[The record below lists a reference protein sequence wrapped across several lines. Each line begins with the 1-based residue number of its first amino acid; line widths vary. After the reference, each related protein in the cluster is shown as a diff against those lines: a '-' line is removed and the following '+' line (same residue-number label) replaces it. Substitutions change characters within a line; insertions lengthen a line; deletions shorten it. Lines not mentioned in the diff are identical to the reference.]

1 MTKITAP
8 KGVKKRIK
16 GVNKWA
22 HVPVGTTIVISGK
35 NGKPVTMV
43 KRPDGKMV
51 LAKGNQ
57 SGGRT
62 EGTRNIN
69 TKITDLLREVL
80 MTKKFKVQGGNGEE
94 MLAVDALV
102 ESLVRRAISK
112 SDLLLMEILNRVDG
126 KVGGEPNTAQP
137 IQAVQEVIQH
147 GDRGEIRPILPDKE
161 T

>member
-22 HVPVGTTIVISGK
+22 HVPVGTTIVIRGR
-35 NGKPVTMV
+35 NGKDMAMT
-43 KRPDGKMV
+43 KRADGKMV
-51 LAKGNQ
+51 PAKGNTA
-57 SGGRT
+57 GGRT
-62 EGTRNIN
+62 EGSRNIN
-69 TKITDLLREVL
+69 TKISDILREVL

-102 ESLVRRAISK
+102 ESVVRRAISK
-112 SDLLLMEILNRVDG
+112 SDLLAMEIMNRIDG

-137 IQAVQEVIQH
+137 IQAVQVVIQH